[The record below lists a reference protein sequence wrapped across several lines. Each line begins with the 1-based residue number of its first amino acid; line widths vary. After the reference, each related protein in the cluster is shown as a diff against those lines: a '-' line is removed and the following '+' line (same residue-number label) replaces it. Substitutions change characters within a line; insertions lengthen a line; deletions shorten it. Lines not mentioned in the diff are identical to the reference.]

1 MCRVLQLMNW
11 GFCRLPTLVEPVGFD
26 LFSSSLNCLIL
37 VLQLFERVSHTQ
49 THEPQNPG
57 LFVEWQSCSSAKD
70 AVQHQ
75 ASVGVAEPSA
85 GPWGKTSGG
94 KLGKETGAI
103 LAACLRNARA
113 MPARKGLDSPAE
125 SKVESWCGPHTKQRA
140 GELRHKSS
148 SGIGLVA
155 IRGEDTRPFS
165 HPLRS
170 KLGGDKLD
178 P

>member
-57 LFVEWQSCSSAKD
+57 LFVEWQSCCSAKD

-75 ASVGVAEPSA
+75 ASVGVTEPSA

-94 KLGKETGAI
+94 KLGKETGAM
-103 LAACLRNARA
+103 LAACLRLPSLNSRWKNSACV
-113 MPARKGLDSPAE
+113 PANIRPLLNYG
-125 SKVESWCGPHTKQRA
+125 A
-140 GELRHKSS
+140 GA
-148 SGIGLVA
+148 G
-155 IRGEDTRPFS
+155 
-165 HPLRS
+165 
-170 KLGGDKLD
+170 
-178 P
+178 